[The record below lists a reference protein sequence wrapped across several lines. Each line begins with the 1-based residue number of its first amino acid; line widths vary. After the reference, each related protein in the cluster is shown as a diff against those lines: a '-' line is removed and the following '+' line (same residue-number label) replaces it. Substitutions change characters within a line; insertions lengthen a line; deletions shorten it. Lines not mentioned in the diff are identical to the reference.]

1 MVHSMF
7 QLSAGFLILL
17 LQLPTLGIAAEIE
30 NGRFHD
36 RTRDRDVAYKAY
48 WPNVVDRPVPVVIF
62 SHGLGGTR
70 DAAAYLG
77 RALADAGYVS
87 IHIQHPGSDHNAA
100 GQFRSRREARENLRQ
115 SLRNRKNLVNRLQD
129 IPFVL
134 DEVTRRNRSGP
145 WSGRFDLSR
154 IGMAG
159 HSYGARSTMFA
170 AGETVGRAGRS
181 VKERRIKAGVVLSPN
196 LPDRQFDPANS
207 YGEIDIPLLHIT
219 GTLDAD
225 PIRGGRSASRRTK
238 PYELIPAGK
247 QYLLVFG
254 VASCIA
260 TNQNNSPLLF
270 MNIHSCPGRRRK
282 CGSARRDPQYSR
294 PPIFTTPNIHVPGAK
309 TAIIPNA
316 GHSMF
321 RQQPKH
327 FCDAVLPFLA

>member
-1 MVHSMF
+1 M
-7 QLSAGFLILL
+7 
-17 LQLPTLGIAAEIE
+17 IE
-30 NGRFHD
+30 
-36 RTRDRDVAYKAY
+36 TRDRDVAYKVY
-48 WPNVVDRPVPVVIF
+48 WPNVVDSPVPVVIF

-100 GQFRSRREARENLRQ
+100 GQFRSRQEAKKNLRQ

-196 LPDRQFDPANS
+196 LPNRQIDPANS

-247 QYLLVFG
+247 QYLLVLEGADHATFSG
-254 VASCIA
+254 HRLSTGSEKPKDKVHIA
-260 TNQNNSPLLF
+260 AISRAVIAFFDGYLRGDSSRTDWLQTNFARSLA
-270 MNIHSCPGRRRK
+270 PGDRF
-282 CGSARRDPQYSR
+282 D
-294 PPIFTTPNIHVPGAK
+294 
-309 TAIIPNA
+309 
-316 GHSMF
+316 F
-321 RQQPKH
+321 R
-327 FCDAVLPFLA
+327 